1 MPKNYYQ
8 QNSYYCSK
16 LRSAYKEMGG
26 RQAISGPWSNS
37 NCYLFYNKSF
47 ESQTEAENFCRYA
60 FGAEYRGKLAYGIG
74 ISNFSPL
81 ETNENNGKNPY
92 HGMPGWKYL
101 KFDILSEDS
110 ICQCSTNG
118 NEYIALRNDT
128 LCPMPMQKQCSTTL
142 YDISTVCE
150 LSELTYWFTYGHKS
164 GKEFKGT
171 LSACNTRPFC
181 QNLEKTPHLFNF
193 FEVYKY

>member
-1 MPKNYYQ
+1 MPKNDNQ

-16 LRSAYKEMGG
+16 LRAAYKEMGG
-26 RQAISGPWSNS
+26 RQAISGPWSDS

-47 ESQTEAENFCRYA
+47 ESQIEAEKFCQYA

-81 ETNENNGKNPY
+81 ETKENNGKNPY
-92 HGMPGWKYL
+92 HGIPAWKYL
-101 KFDILSEDS
+101 NLDIFSEDS

-118 NEYIALRNDT
+118 NEYIALKNDT
-128 LCPMPMQKQCSTTL
+128 LCPMPVQKQCSANL

-150 LSELTYWFTYGHKS
+150 LSELTYWFTAGHS
-164 GKEFKGT
+164 KGSKR
-171 LSACNTRPFC
+171 LNACNTPPFC
-181 QNLEKTPHLFNF
+181 QNLGKRPHLINF